1 VEQAIVGTYKVA
13 ALSLREERGGEKTLE
28 LRADYPEQ
36 PPEIRI
42 QEGETAALTAGPPL
56 RIEVQTRPEP
66 APDKVILNLV
76 LVGTGGETYHW
87 TREANRSAPKPAFE
101 IRDAEGK
108 LADAAEFEYG

>member
-13 ALSLREERGGEKTLE
+13 TLSLREERGGDKALE

-56 RIEVQTRPEP
+56 RIEVQPRPEP
-66 APDKVILNLV
+66 STDKVALSLV
-76 LVGTGGETYHW
+76 LVGSGGETYRW
-87 TREANRSAPKPAFE
+87 TRQANRSAPKPAFE
-101 IRDAEGK
+101 IRYPDGK
-108 LADAAEFEYG
+108 LADSGTFDYG